1 MKHLRTI
8 DCLEAEETILGGSP
22 AEAAALLAGGASA
35 VQAHLAGCAS
45 CRALAEDLALL
56 AAAPPVE
63 APPALCERTIAAAGA
78 ELRAVRREARRA
90 VRRAALR
97 IALIT
102 AICLPLSLAWA
113 VTVWRFGAAWLA
125 PLLPD
130 LVLSLVGGAFALA
143 CLAALSA
150 LAFTLTLIAGAAA
163 RPPRA
168 AAFT

>member
-8 DCLEAEETILGGSP
+8 DCLEAEETILGGTP
-22 AEAAALLAGGASA
+22 AKAKALLEGGSSP
-35 VQAHLAGCAS
+35 VHAHLGACAS
-45 CRALAEDLALL
+45 CRTLASDLALL
-56 AAAPPVE
+56 AVAEPVRAPAAV
-63 APPALCERTIAAAGA
+63 CERAFGAASA

-102 AICLPLSLAWA
+102 VVFLPVSLAWA
-113 VTVWRFGAAWLA
+113 ITIWRYGAQWLG

-130 LVLSLVGGAFALA
+130 PALSLVGGAFALF

-163 RPPRA
+163 HPPRA
-168 AAFT
+168 ALT